1 MVVRQNPRIL
11 PAAFLSVVAV
21 SLSLLLTSTLLA
33 PPAAVASFSLPP
45 PTFVCVAS
53 RGRPPASSSSSSSSS
68 LPSSPLEGP
77 DGGGG
82 GGGDG
87 GGDDDDDEDLRIID
101 DHSYSN
107 DAAAAAVG
115 RGRGSRGVGRPTTM
129 HRREALRRSSSAAS
143 SLVVVD
149 VVVAAAAGLF
159 LSSPLPRVSIANAGG
174 DSKSRTAGY
183 DIRRT
188 ESQWSELLSPSQY
201 FVLRDGGTEAP
212 YSSILEGEGR
222 AGTYACAG
230 CGTPL
235 FDASQKFHSGTGWPS
250 FARALAG
257 GDGGDDD
264 GGNVETED
272 VSRIQY
278 QLAGAE
284 VRCRACGGHLGD
296 VFADGFLFPGTP
308 AFASGRRYCIDG
320 AALAFVPTTMA
331 KKKGGS
337 EEEGMIEIVMGDR
350 PPVGGGGGGGI
361 GPVFPG

>member
-21 SLSLLLTSTLLA
+21 SLSLLLTSTLLV

-174 DSKSRTAGY
+174 NSKSRTAGY

-201 FVLRDGGTEAP
+201 LVLRDGGTEAP

-350 PPVGGGGGGGI
+350 PPVGGGGGGRI